1 VRNHKILILDCITI
15 RVVIAL
21 HPDLFRVGKLAIID
35 GMKNDRQHEQE
46 IIFVDKRTSHRRKN
60 RYSVSHA
67 SIQKHRSV
75 SGLANPREK
84 HVMYGKYEE
93 ICYSLILPYFMVF
106 DGELERRAEMKLSMD
121 TMEYWRD
128 GTEEPLQLRFIRP
141 VMRFPVIC
149 FDF

>member
-1 VRNHKILILDCITI
+1 MI
-15 RVVIAL
+15 RVVIVL
-21 HPDLFRVGKLAIID
+21 YPGLFCEGMLAIID
-35 GMKNDRQHEQE
+35 GMKNDRLHEQE

-60 RYSVSHA
+60 RYSVIRA

-106 DGELERRAEMKLSMD
+106 DGELVRKAEMKLSMD
-121 TMEYWRD
+121 TMEYWTD
-128 GTEEPLQLRFIRP
+128 GTGELLQLRFIRP
-141 VMRFPVIC
+141 VMRFPVTC

>member
-1 VRNHKILILDCITI
+1 MI
-15 RVVIAL
+15 RVVIVL
-21 HPDLFRVGKLAIID
+21 YPGLFCEGMLAIID
-35 GMKNDRQHEQE
+35 GMKNDRLHEQE

-60 RYSVSHA
+60 MYSVIRA

-106 DGELERRAEMKLSMD
+106 DGELVRKAEMKLSMD
-121 TMEYWRD
+121 TMEYWTD
-128 GTEEPLQLRFIRP
+128 GTEESLQLRFIRP